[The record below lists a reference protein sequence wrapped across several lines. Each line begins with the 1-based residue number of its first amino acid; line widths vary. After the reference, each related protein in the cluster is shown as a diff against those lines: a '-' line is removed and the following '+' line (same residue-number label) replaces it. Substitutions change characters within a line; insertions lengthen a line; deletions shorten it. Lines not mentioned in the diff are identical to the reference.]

1 MSIRLLS
8 GVNIAGSHCDVS
20 RGEMFL
26 PEELESLLV
35 GQGKAVFVNAPPM
48 LTGFVAHAAEHA
60 EMAATTVAMI
70 GDSLAAGL
78 YYTWGVSVATP
89 SGYPNGAGRVH
100 FRGGDDGVTL
110 SGTGTFT
117 FSAES
122 GLMSWAAPGDSAG
135 NPMPCVLGFS
145 RLESATPGMALHL
158 YVLSIPAADASV
170 SVVFSGIRTA
180 HNSGNIAG
188 KSSLANWVESE
199 FANTLRV
206 LRIACG
212 GSLTSDCVAL
222 LPYYK
227 ATAPGLGYD
236 VVVTGTNDITNGV
249 GSASIIANV
258 SSLVTSRISEG
269 RKVVLVGIGARYQT
283 GTTPIVAGYLTAL
296 LEANTAFATLADA
309 HKGSMVYVDA
319 YNLLTDPAYGDG
331 RPAANMLADEVHWG
345 AGAIAKIGPEVI
357 RALRL
362 LGAPTTPR
370 FVADGALNWSDFS
383 NTGWLYGSGGT
394 VGANTTS
401 VSGLP
406 ANVYSGATASASA
419 AVELGNFSDHGRRLL
434 TLTYSASGASQ
445 YSRIFSSSVA
455 LAALGLAV
463 GDTFQFYA
471 DIEVVSC
478 GSTDNIYAQCLL
490 SGTAFGLELHAGNIV
505 GRHRMYSPPVKIPA
519 GTTGL
524 QWYVYIAS
532 SATTSGVVNAGD
544 FLVKKV
550 G

>member
-1 MSIRLLS
+1 MNIQILRSIRHY
-8 GVNIAGSHCDVS
+8 GVTYPPGSIFVEDNIATD
-20 RGEMFL
+20 
-26 PEELESLLV
+26 LLAL
-35 GQGKAVFVNAPPM
+35 GLAVPIPSSTPDWPIAF
-48 LTGFVAHAAEHA
+48 
-60 EMAATTVAMI
+60 I

-135 NPMPCVLGFS
+135 VPMPCVLGFS

-158 YVLSIPAADASV
+158 YVLAIPVADASV
-170 SVVFSGIRTA
+170 SVVFSGSRTT
-180 HNSGNIAG
+180 HNTGSISGNA
-188 KSSLANWVESE
+188 SLANLVESQ
-199 FANTLRV
+199 FSNTLRV

-212 GSLTSDCVAL
+212 GSWSSDCVEL

-227 ATAPGLGYD
+227 AAAPGIGYD
-236 VVVTGTNDITNGV
+236 VIVTGTNDIANGV

-258 SSLVTSRISEG
+258 SRLVTSRISEG
-269 RKVVLVGIGARYQT
+269 RKVVLVGIGARYQA

-296 LEANTAFATLADA
+296 LEANKAFATLADA
-309 HKGSMVYVDA
+309 YKSSMVYVDA

-331 RPAANMLADEVHWG
+331 RPASNMLADYVHWG

-357 RALRL
+357 RALQL

-406 ANVYSGATASASA
+406 ANVSSSASASASA

-434 TLTYSASGASQ
+434 TLTYSASGATQ
-445 YSRIFSSSVA
+445 YSRIFSTNSVA

-463 GDTFQFYA
+463 GDTIQFYA

-478 GSTDNIYAQCLL
+478 GPSDAIYALCLL
-490 SGTAFGLELHAGNIV
+490 NGTAYGLEVDAGNIV
-505 GRHRMYSPPVKIPA
+505 GRHRMLSPPVKIPA

-532 SATTSGVVNAGD
+532 SATTSGQVKAGD
-544 FLVKKV
+544 FLVKKLS
-550 G
+550 

>member
-1 MSIRLLS
+1 MAL
-8 GVNIAGSHCDVS
+8 V
-20 RGEMFL
+20 RGT
-26 PEELESLLV
+26 PQLLV
-35 GQGKAVFVNAPPM
+35 ETDADGG
-48 LTGFVAHAAEHA
+48 LGFESRDGRTVRVVTRDNHAEEHAA
-60 EMAATTVAMI
+60 MGATTVAFI

-78 YYTWGVSVATP
+78 YYTWGVSVVTP

-110 SGTGTFT
+110 SGTGTFA
-117 FSAES
+117 FSAAT
-122 GLMSWAAPGDSAG
+122 GLMSWTAPGDSAG
-135 NPMPCVLGFS
+135 APMPCVLGFS

-158 YVLSIPAADASV
+158 YVLAIPTADASV
-170 SVVFSGIRTA
+170 SVTFSGIRTN
-180 HNSGNIAG
+180 HNSGSISGRA
-188 KSSLANWVESE
+188 SLANLVESE
-199 FANTLRV
+199 FANTLSV
-206 LRIACG
+206 LRIAGG
-212 GSLTSDCVAL
+212 GSWSLDCVAL

-227 ATAPGLGYD
+227 AAASGIGYD
-236 VVVTGTNDITNGV
+236 VIVTGTNDIANGV
-249 GSASIIANV
+249 GSASITDNV

-296 LEANTAFATLADA
+296 LEANRAFAALADRY
-309 HKGSMVYVDA
+309 KGSMVYVDA

-357 RALRL
+357 RALKL

-370 FVADGALNWSDFS
+370 FVADGDLNWSDFS

-406 ANVYSGATASASA
+406 ANVTSGASATASA

-445 YSRIFSSSVA
+445 YSRVFSNSVS

-463 GDTFQFYA
+463 GDTIQFYA

-478 GSTDNIYAQCLL
+478 GSSDQIYGLCLL
-490 SGTAFGLELHAGNIV
+490 SGTSYALEVDAGNIV
-505 GRHRMYSPPVKIPA
+505 GRHRLLSPPLKIPA
-519 GTTGL
+519 GATGL

-532 SATTSGVVNAGD
+532 SATTSGVVKAGD
-544 FLVKKV
+544 LLVKKV
-550 G
+550 A